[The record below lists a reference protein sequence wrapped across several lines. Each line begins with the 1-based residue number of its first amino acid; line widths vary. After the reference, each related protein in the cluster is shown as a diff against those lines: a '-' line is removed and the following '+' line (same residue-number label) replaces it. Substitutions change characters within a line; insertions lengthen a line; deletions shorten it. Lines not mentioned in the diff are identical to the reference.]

1 MHHHPFVSVLVLSAC
16 APLLAQAEPARPAPT
31 TLAVTAPASTSPTGT
46 TSGPSAGAAKVEN
59 NGSGTRNTATTA
71 TTKPGL
77 K

>member
-16 APLLAQAEPARPAPT
+16 APLIAQAEPARPAPT
-31 TLAVTAPASTSPTGT
+31 TLAVTEPASTSPTGT

-59 NGSGTRNTATTA
+59 NGFGTRNTATTA

>member
-31 TLAVTAPASTSPTGT
+31 APSATTPAAPSPT
-46 TSGPSAGAAKVEN
+46 TSGPSQATAKAEN
-59 NGSGTRNTATTA
+59 NGFGTRNTAA
-71 TTKPGL
+71 SAQIKPGL

>member
-31 TLAVTAPASTSPTGT
+31 TLAVTEPASTSPTGT
-46 TSGPSAGAAKVEN
+46 TSGPSPGAAKVET
-59 NGSGTRNTATTA
+59 NGAGTRNTATTA